1 MTRPLTLP
9 EYRALLADVAGRHG
23 GDVHQYSAMWYFDA
37 GRNYVLARLELAS
50 LSGGSLDLVPEL
62 RCGQST
68 TLSRDPT
75 AALSDLDAARATLE
89 RAIAARDEL
98 AGVVVDV
105 SRGAP

>member
-23 GDVHQYSAMWYFDA
+23 G
-37 GRNYVLARLELAS
+37 VLDGSLVIWFPAVGSPLAS
-50 LSGGSLDLVPEL
+50 LWTRPLDL
-62 RCGQST
+62 RCGRP
-68 TLSRDPT
+68 LNLPDDPT
-75 AALSDLDAARATLE
+75 AALSNLDAARATLE

>member
-23 GDVHQYSAMWYFDA
+23 GVLEGGTVRWYAGDGMLLAALGLRLPTDGTETYTAAM
-37 GRNYVLARLELAS
+37 
-50 LSGGSLDLVPEL
+50 
-62 RCGQST
+62 RCGWSVNIAAH
-68 TLSRDPT
+68 PT
-75 AALSDLDAARATLE
+75 AALLDLDAARDTLL